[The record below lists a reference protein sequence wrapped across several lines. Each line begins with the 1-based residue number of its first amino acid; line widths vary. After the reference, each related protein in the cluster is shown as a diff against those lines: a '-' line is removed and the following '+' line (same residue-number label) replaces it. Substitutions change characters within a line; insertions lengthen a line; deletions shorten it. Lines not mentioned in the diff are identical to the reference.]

1 MSSRLPNWDGQ
12 SYGSWYVTLMIGSCV
27 FDVLTIAFSGWV
39 WAHGPDLY
47 HTYGSQRPLGN
58 SVGPS
63 QTGDRVLYAVLGGAF
78 WSCVRVTGHAL
89 TVYTGGSQGQRL
101 ARQRALGGPQI

>member
-58 SVGPS
+58 SVGPG

-78 WSCVRVTGHAL
+78 WSHVRVTGHGL
-89 TVYTGGSQGQRL
+89 T
-101 ARQRALGGPQI
+101 I